1 MATNIKKKMNLA
13 GAALELKAHGKKKQQ
28 QQAVDIMK
36 ALDLTQADIR

>member
-13 GAALELKAHGKKKQQ
+13 GAALELKVQGKKKQQ

-36 ALDLTQADIR
+36 ALDLTPADIR